1 MGQNVN
7 TSQSIRSGVNSAM
20 SPVES
25 RCVYAFYFAYC
36 WQSCANMTPSIK
48 QEVHYVSQRHLQSTT
63 EQRPQATCKN
73 LVKIGREVL
82 EICSRAPGIARRGGP
97 GRLSLLGGTVHGA
110 GAERRHGR
118 RSTVE
123 LVHHTDRTNSV
134 QHDAGR
140 RSTVDR
146 GRRRRSRK
154 CCQLCSTRVDAQCE
168 DVNKARGVK
177 TKAKAKASKPRRRP
191 ETRKAKDKT
200 ENAKV

>member
-1 MGQNVN
+1 
-7 TSQSIRSGVNSAM
+7 M

-25 RCVYAFYFAYC
+25 RCIYAFYFAYS

-48 QEVHYVSQRHLQSTT
+48 QEVHNVSQRHLQSTT

-134 QHDAGR
+134 HSTMQAGGR
-140 RSTVDR
+140 PSTEADGVDHASVVNFVPR
-146 GRRRRSRK
+146 GWTLSARMLTRPEVSRPRRRRRPVSHGEGQRH
-154 CCQLCSTRVDAQCE
+154 
-168 DVNKARGVK
+168 AR
-177 TKAKAKASKPRRRP
+177 PRPRLR
-191 ETRKAKDKT
+191 TRKYSFG
-200 ENAKV
+200 